1 LLWTFFNSFLNNW
14 SRTSFWTNDMKI
26 SPRMNR
32 KKIFLLT
39 FFFFTFYLL
48 VLILL
53 DEWFYWKQV
62 HLKTNKVNGKWTM
75 IQKTKELK
83 FLLIDLNKQLINEW
97 IEKIERSYLP
107 REGNPGHH
115 EPPLCRHEP
124 PRFAKQIEPPLCS
137 NEHEQSI
144 KMCLCVTGSFF
155 KHVF

>member
-1 LLWTFFNSFLNNW
+1 LKQNEFLNERYENI
-14 SRTSFWTNDMKI
+14 STNEPEKNFSAYFFLFYFLFTCTYI
-26 SPRMNR
+26 TGRM
-32 KKIFLLT
+32 I
-39 FFFFTFYLL
+39 
-48 VLILL
+48 
-53 DEWFYWKQV
+53 YWKQV